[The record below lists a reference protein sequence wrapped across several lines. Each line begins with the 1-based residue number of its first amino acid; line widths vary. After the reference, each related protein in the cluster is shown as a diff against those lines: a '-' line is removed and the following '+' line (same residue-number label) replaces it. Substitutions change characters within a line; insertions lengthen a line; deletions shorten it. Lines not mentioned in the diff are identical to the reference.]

1 MTAVTSLRGLGPAPA
16 EELVNPVQL
25 ARRRNLAIFLV
36 VIGLLSGWA
45 FALNVPSR
53 QHANLLVTPSLG
65 PTLKLAAWYLPVQT
79 TNLVL
84 SVVTLACGAWMLAR
98 RRGTQTYALLSLG
111 LVAFGFALVIWAGR
125 GSQVSFIGLLTT
137 AAVYSVPLIFGSL
150 SGVLCERSGVI
161 NIAIEGQFLAGAF
174 LGAMFGSLTHD
185 LWIGMIAGALAGAL
199 MGALLAFLALRYQ
212 ADQVIVGVVIV
223 TFATGL
229 TNFLSD
235 GPLSTHQNTL
245 NSPAVFRAWGIPGL
259 DKIPFV
265 GPVVFNQNIFW
276 YLALGILVV
285 VQVGLSSTR
294 WGLRVKAV
302 GEHPEAAES
311 VGINVLAIRYRN
323 VIVGGAVGGLGGAAF
338 TIGSVGQFTAGI
350 SSGLG
355 YVALA
360 AMIFG
365 GWRPLRAAAACLL
378 FGFSDSLQNT
388 LGLLNTPIPS
398 ALLAMLPYVI
408 TIVAVAG
415 LVGRVRPPASDGIPY
430 KRQ

>member
-1 MTAVTSLRGLGPAPA
+1 MTAVTARPGPTPTPA
-16 EELVNPVQL
+16 HELVNPIQL
-25 ARRRNLAIFLV
+25 ARRRNLGIFLV
-36 VIGLLSGWA
+36 LIGILSGWA
-45 FALNVPSR
+45 FALNVPGN
-53 QHANLLVTPSLG
+53 QHANLLVTPALSPALN
-65 PTLKLAAWYLPVQT
+65 LAPWYLPVRS
-79 TNLVL
+79 TNVVL
-84 SVVTLACGAWMLAR
+84 SLVTLACGAWLLAR
-98 RRGTQTYALLSLG
+98 RRGMQTYSLLSLG
-111 LVAFGFALVIWAGR
+111 MVAFGFAVVIWAGR

-150 SGVLCERSGVI
+150 SGVMCERSGVI

-185 LWIGMIAGALAGAL
+185 LWIGMIAGALGGAL

-235 GPLSTHQNTL
+235 GPLATHQNTL
-245 NSPAVFRAWGIPGL
+245 NSPTVFRAWGIPGL
-259 DKIPFV
+259 DRIPFL

-276 YLALGILVV
+276 YLAIALLIV

-294 WGLRVKAV
+294 WGLRVRSV

-311 VGINVLAIRYRN
+311 VGINVLAVRYRN
-323 VIVGGAVGGLGGAAF
+323 VILGGAIGGLGGAAF

-378 FGFSDSLQNT
+378 FGFADSLQNT

-415 LVGRVRPPASDGIPY
+415 LVGRVRPPAADGIPY